1 MNSICLIGRLTKDP
15 DRRTTQ
21 SGIAVVYFSVAC
33 DREYK
38 GQDGKYQ
45 TDFFDVVAWRQT
57 AEFVD
62 RYFSKGKLIGVT
74 GRLEQ
79 TSWQDRDGNARHS
92 VQINATSVCFAGAKN
107 DNDKNDN
114 EQISSAEGYAGQ
126 PAVASYAGQ
135 QTNKPVSTFTPD
147 DFLDGDSD
155 LPF

>member
-1 MNSICLIGRLTKDP
+1 MMNSICLIGRLTKDP

-62 RYFSKGKLIGVT
+62 RYFSKGKLIGIT

-79 TSWQDRDGNARHS
+79 TSWQDRDGNTRHS
-92 VQINATSVCFAGAKN
+92 VQINAANVCFAGP
-107 DNDKNDN
+107 KNDN
-114 EQISSAEGYAGQ
+114 EQIKPTGVYTGQ
-126 PAVASYAGQ
+126 PSAAAYGAQ
-135 QTNKPVSTFTPD
+135 ETHKPAIDFTPD
-147 DFLDGDSD
+147 DYLDGDSD